1 MTTLAHNDEIRPAFN
16 SNKDTVQTAAILDDW
31 KPSDSTKTGIWS
43 LQIQQRSYYQNIM
56 DWDKD
61 EGHPSGAPIIDQV
74 DGDTGLSNVDDRVDE
89 DQESRDRVALLAKK
103 YASEKITLNKEDNA
117 RLEMITQK
125 IELKYPRYSTSDW
138 NLLDEAAD
146 IINEF
151 YSITGAES

>member
-1 MTTLAHNDEIRPAFN
+1 
-16 SNKDTVQTAAILDDW
+16 
-31 KPSDSTKTGIWS
+31 
-43 LQIQQRSYYQNIM
+43 M

-74 DGDTGLSNVDDRVDE
+74 DSDTVLSNIDDHVDD
-89 DQESRDRVALLAKK
+89 DQESRDRVMLLAKK

-125 IELKYPRYSTSDW
+125 MELKYPRYSTSDW

>member
-1 MTTLAHNDEIRPAFN
+1 MTALAHNYEILPTFN
-16 SNKDTVQTAAILDDW
+16 PNKDTIQTAAVLDDW
-31 KPSDSTKTGIWS
+31 RPSDSTKIGIWS
-43 LQIQQRSYYQNIM
+43 LQIQRQSYYQNIM

-74 DGDTGLSNVDDRVDE
+74 DSDTVLSNIDDHVDD
-89 DQESRDRVALLAKK
+89 DQESRDRVMLLAKK

-125 IELKYPRYSTSDW
+125 MELKYPRYSTSDW